1 MNDIKNLKVTCNQI
15 ASCLPGTKFVETRN
29 GGYFVKGNRKL
40 GAVVSPSSDV
50 SSVKINKWKDG
61 FGLNVNPK
69 QTMDY
74 ISIKKSVKR
83 GLGIKD

>member
-1 MNDIKNLKVTCNQI
+1 MYYVKNLKNTCNHM

-40 GAVVSPSSDV
+40 GVVVSPSSDV
-50 SSVKINKWKDG
+50 LKINKWKDG

-69 QTMDY
+69 ETMNY
-74 ISIKKSVKR
+74 ISILKSVKR
-83 GLGIKD
+83 GLGIKN